1 MPSEANAAL
10 TAAAPP
16 SRLPPAG
23 RRYAL
28 AVLGVATALAVAW
41 LLRAWLGTSVFS
53 PFLAAVVLAA
63 WYGGR
68 GPGLL
73 ASALSV
79 PAIDYFLL
87 EPHLS
92 VVITPDGVVKL
103 GVFALS
109 GLLASALSDRLHHAR
124 WRAEEAAADARSMAA
139 ALHGQAAEL
148 QQQAAAL
155 QEQATEL
162 ERQAEEAQGVALELE
177 AQVAESEQL
186 RQELAMTAEESRT
199 SGARLSTILET
210 MTEAVVLVNADGVI
224 TFHNAAAVR
233 VLGLTEAP
241 MVGQPADRA
250 PYRLMRADGTPLPE
264 EERPLGRVLRSGTPV
279 QGEEMLLERADGRA
293 VVRVSAVLVR
303 GSGAAEGVVATFE
316 DVTEAREAQA
326 ARRANEERFR
336 ATFEQAAVGIAHV
349 ALDGRW
355 LRVNER
361 LCRILGYGRDELLGM
376 TYQQVTHPDD
386 LAADVE
392 MARRV
397 EAGELSTYT
406 LEKRYLRR
414 DGSPVWISLTV
425 SLAQPA
431 QGEAPYF
438 ISVVEDIQARRAAEA
453 AQRESE
459 ERFRT
464 LADTAPVLVWMA
476 GPDGGREFF
485 NKPWIDFTGR
495 RADEEAG
502 TAWAAGVHPDD
513 RRRCRA
519 VYGSSIAARRPF
531 RMEYRLRRADGE
543 HRWILDTGVPRFLP
557 DGAFAGF
564 VGSAIDITERREG
577 EEQLRFLADAGSILA
592 SSLDYERTLQQ
603 VVRLAVPVLAD
614 YCVLDLVD
622 GGTVRRVAAAHADP
636 ALEATVQRLLAYPP
650 SPDGTGPVA
659 GVLRSARPSLVNGIT
674 PELLDRTAQS
684 PEHRA
689 VLDELGPTAYMA
701 VPLLAA
707 GHVLGSLLF
716 VTTGSGRGYDEM
728 ELARAEEVARRAALA
743 IENARLYEASVEANR
758 AKADFL
764 AVMSHELRTPLNA
777 ILGYTDLFLL
787 GIPAPLPA
795 AVLPQ
800 MERVKGAAR
809 HLLGMIDEVLTF
821 ARLEA
826 GQEEV
831 HLEPG
836 VRCAELVEEAV
847 ALVEPLALE
856 RSLRF
861 AARCEDPELALDTDP
876 RRVRQ
881 ILVNL
886 LGNAIKFTD
895 RGSVSLTVRR
905 EGEQVAFEVADTGIG
920 IEPGH
925 LARIFDP
932 FWQVEQ
938 SRSRRHDGSGLGL
951 AVARQLA
958 RLMGG
963 DVAARSEPG
972 AGSAFTLRLPLSLAE
987 PPPAAGPALPA

>member
-1 MPSEANAAL
+1 
-10 TAAAPP
+10 
-16 SRLPPAG
+16 
-23 RRYAL
+23 
-28 AVLGVATALAVAW
+28 
-41 LLRAWLGTSVFS
+41 
-53 PFLAAVVLAA
+53 
-63 WYGGR
+63 
-68 GPGLL
+68 
-73 ASALSV
+73 
-79 PAIDYFLL
+79 
-87 EPHLS
+87 
-92 VVITPDGVVKL
+92 
-103 GVFALS
+103 
-109 GLLASALSDRLHHAR
+109 
-124 WRAEEAAADARSMAA
+124 
-139 ALHGQAAEL
+139 
-148 QQQAAAL
+148 
-155 QEQATEL
+155 
-162 ERQAEEAQGVALELE
+162 
-177 AQVAESEQL
+177 
-186 RQELAMTAEESRT
+186 
-199 SGARLSTILET
+199 
-210 MTEAVVLVNADGVI
+210 
-224 TFHNAAAVR
+224 
-233 VLGLTEAP
+233 
-241 MVGQPADRA
+241 
-250 PYRLMRADGTPLPE
+250 
-264 EERPLGRVLRSGTPV
+264 
-279 QGEEMLLERADGRA
+279 
-293 VVRVSAVLVR
+293 
-303 GSGAAEGVVATFE
+303 VATFE

-326 ARRANEERFR
+326 ARHANEERFR
-336 ATFEQAAVGIAHV
+336 ATFEQAAVGIGHV

-361 LCRILGYGRDELLGM
+361 LCRILGYDREELVGM

-386 LAADVE
+386 RADDAE

-397 EAGELSTYT
+397 GAGELSTYT
-406 LEKRYLRR
+406 LEKRYLRK

-438 ISVVEDIQARRAAEA
+438 ISVVEDIQARRSAEA

-459 ERFRT
+459 QRFRT

-485 NKPWIDFTGR
+485 NKPWMDFTGR
-495 RADEEAG
+495 AAADEAG
-502 TAWAAGVHPDD
+502 PGWASGVHPDD
-513 RRRCRA
+513 RRRCTA
-519 VYGSSIAARRPF
+519 VYGASIAARRPF

-543 HRWILDTGVPRFLP
+543 YRWILDTGVPRFLA

-564 VGSAIDITERREG
+564 VGSAIDITERRES

-622 GGTVRRVAAAHADP
+622 GATVRRVAAAHADP
-636 ALEATVQRLLAYPP
+636 ALEATAQRLLDFPP
-650 SPDGTGPVA
+650 TPGGPGPVA
-659 GVLRSARPSLVNGIT
+659 GVLRSARPILVNGLT
-674 PELLDRTAQS
+674 PAALDVVAEG

-689 VLDELGPTAYMA
+689 LLRELGPTAYMA

-716 VTTGSGRGYDEM
+716 VTAGSGRAYDEM

-777 ILGYTDLFLL
+777 ILGYTDLFLM
-787 GIPAPLPA
+787 GIPAPLPEP
-795 AVLPQ
+795 VVPQ

-831 HLEPG
+831 HPEPG
-836 VRCAELVEEAV
+836 VRCADLVEATV

-861 AARCEDPELALDTDP
+861 TSACDDPELTLETDP

-895 RGSVSLTVRR
+895 RGTVSLTLRR
-905 EGEQVAFEVADTGIG
+905 EGGEVAFEVADTGIG
-920 IEPGH
+920 IDPGH
-925 LARIFDP
+925 LERIFDA

-938 SRSRRHDGSGLGL
+938 TRSRRHDGSGLGL
-951 AVARQLA
+951 SVARQLA

-963 DVAARSEPG
+963 DVTAASEPG
-972 AGSAFTLRLPLSLAE
+972 AGSVFTLRLPLAVSA
-987 PPPAAGPALPA
+987 PAPVAGPAVPA